1 MNFKTTLTGRF
12 VTTGLVVALT
22 TSAAFLFGYAPGAYG
37 AAPAVPHVVS
47 FGDSLSD
54 LGTYATRTEGRSA
67 GRFTT
72 NPGPIWIEVVAQG
85 LGSAI
90 TLNRHAGWGKPPQAM
105 GGTAYGEGG
114 ARVAL
119 QPGSNNTDAT
129 KGAGSEQ
136 TTLPV
141 RAQISAYLDYSHGQ
155 FTPDDTVF
163 VWAGANDLF
172 QHAFFAHSSSDAA
185 GDALVR
191 EAARDLV
198 AEVKRIGATGAT
210 RIVVLNLYDFGQV
223 PFFIAKP
230 KSVVLSAWT
239 RSFND
244 ELASGLAGTPVLLVD
259 LFSLMHLANADPAH
273 YGLKSASSSA
283 CKLDDLPQRAVV
295 FCTDQTL
302 VEKDANLNFLYADG
316 LHPTTVGHRIIG
328 EYVLAAMKTAGMR

>member
-12 VTTGLVVALT
+12 FTAGLVAAFT
-22 TSAAFLFGYAPGAYG
+22 TSAAFLVGYAPGAYG
-37 AAPAVPHVVS
+37 AASAVPHVVS

-54 LGTYATRTEGRSA
+54 LGTYATRTEGRSGA
-67 GRFTT
+67 RFTT

-114 ARVAL
+114 SRVAL

-141 RAQISAYLDYSHGQ
+141 RAQISAYLDYSSRK
-155 FTPDDTVF
+155 FSADDIVF

-172 QHAFFAHSSSDAA
+172 QHAIFDHSSSDAA

-198 AEVKRIGATGAT
+198 AEVKRIRVAGAT

-223 PFFIAKP
+223 PIFIAKP
-230 KSVVLSAWT
+230 KSAVLSAWT

-244 ELASGLAGTPVLLVD
+244 ELASGLAGTSVMLVD
-259 LFSLMHLANADPAH
+259 IFSLMHLAQVDPAR
-273 YGLKSASSSA
+273 YGIKSASGAA

-302 VEKDANLNFLYADG
+302 VEKEANLSFLYADG
-316 LHPTTVGHRIIG
+316 LHPTTAGHRIIG
-328 EYVLAAMKTAGMR
+328 EYVLAAIKTAGMR